1 MTIRGAF
8 FGGLGRVASFPALL
22 VWLYLAS
29 LALAL
34 PLAVVVHDAIRADLG
49 ASTVDQRL
57 REGFD
62 MEWYG
67 EFDYAHPRGVAASF
81 GPQVIGPLPVL
92 VNLEAW
98 LDGNILRQ
106 PPAILAAGAGLLLV
120 WAFFA
125 GGILDRYAHPGGE
138 HTRAR
143 LFRTGG
149 EYWFRYLRL
158 LVLSLL
164 LYFLVFGGIVNPLQQ
179 RLGDW
184 TRDVLA
190 ERTVMLLTAL
200 AYLLAGV
207 LLVVIGA
214 AMDYAKIALVA
225 DQRRSAVL
233 AMLRGFRFVVSR
245 PGKTLGLYLLLA
257 AVAGL
262 AMLLYARFAPGAGQA
277 GAAGLLGAF
286 LCGQLYILA
295 RIGIKLWFLAS
306 QTALYQSAAPAVEPP
321 PAP

>member
-8 FGGLGRVASFPALL
+8 FGGLGRVASFPSLL

-29 LALAL
+29 VALAL
-34 PLAVVVHDAIRADLG
+34 PLAVVVRDALRADIG

-62 MEWYG
+62 LEWHG
-67 EFDYAHPRGVAASF
+67 EFDYAHPRGLASTF
-81 GPQVIGPLPVL
+81 GPEVIGPLPVL
-92 VNLEAW
+92 VNLEQW
-98 LDGNILRQ
+98 LDGKILRQ
-106 PPAILAAGAGLLLV
+106 HPAILAAGAGFLLV

-125 GGILDRYAHPGGE
+125 GGILDRYAHPAGE

-164 LYFLVFGGIVNPLQQ
+164 LYLFLFGWVVNPLHA
-179 RLGDW
+179 RMEDW

-190 ERTVMLLTAL
+190 ERTVILLTAL
-200 AYLLAGV
+200 VYLLAGL

-225 DQRRSAVL
+225 DHRRSAVL
-233 AMLRGFRFVVSR
+233 ALLRGFRFVLAR
-245 PGKTLGLYLLLA
+245 PGKTLGLYLLLV

-262 AMLLYARFAPGAGQA
+262 AMLLYAWFAPGPGQA
-277 GAAGLLGAF
+277 GVAALLLAF
-286 LCGQLYILA
+286 LCGQLYLLA
-295 RIGIKLWFLAS
+295 RIAIKLWFLAS
-306 QTALYQSAAPAVEPP
+306 QTVLYQTVTPAGEPP

>member
-8 FGGLGRVASFPALL
+8 FGGLGRVASFPSLL

-29 LALAL
+29 LGLAL
-34 PLAVVVHDAIRADLG
+34 PLAVVVRDAIRADLG

-67 EFDYAHPRGVAASF
+67 EFEYAHPRGIASTF
-81 GPQVIGPLPVL
+81 GPEVIGPLPVL
-92 VNLEAW
+92 VNLEQW
-98 LDGNILRQ
+98 LDGKVLRQ
-106 PPAILAAGAGLLLV
+106 HPAILAAGAGFLLV

-125 GGILDRYAHPGGE
+125 GGILDRYANPTGE

-158 LVLSLL
+158 LVISLL
-164 LYFLVFGGIVNPLQQ
+164 LYFFIFGWIVNPLHA
-179 RLGDW
+179 RMGDW

-190 ERTVMLLTAL
+190 ERTVILLTAL
-200 AYLLAGV
+200 VYLLGGV
-207 LLVVIGA
+207 LLVVVGA
-214 AMDYAKIALVA
+214 AADYAKIALVA

-233 AMLRGFRFVVSR
+233 AMLRGFGFVLSR

-262 AMLLYARFAPGAGQA
+262 AMLLYAWFAPGPGQSSA
-277 GAAGLLGAF
+277 VTVLLAF
-286 LCGQLYILA
+286 LCGQLYLAA
-295 RIGIKLWFLAS
+295 RIAIKLWFLAS
-306 QTALYQSAAPAVEPP
+306 QTTLYQAATPVAPP
-321 PAP
+321 PQAS

>member
-8 FGGLGRVASFPALL
+8 FSGLGRVASFPALL

-34 PLAVVVHDAIRADLG
+34 PLAVVVRDALRDNIG
-49 ASTVDQRL
+49 ASTVDERL
-57 REGFD
+57 RAGFD

-67 EFDYAHPRGVAASF
+67 EFDYAHPRGVAATF

-92 VNLEAW
+92 VNLEQW
-98 LDGNILRQ
+98 LDGKILRQ
-106 PPAILAAGAGLLLV
+106 PPGILAAGAGFLLV

-125 GGILDRYAHPGGE
+125 GGILDRYANPTGE

-143 LFRTGG
+143 LFRIGG

-164 LYFLVFGGIVNPLQQ
+164 LYFFIFGWVVNPLHE
-179 RLGDW
+179 RMGDW

-190 ERTVMLLTAL
+190 ERTVILLTAL
-200 AYLLAGV
+200 IYLLGGL
-207 LLVVIGA
+207 LLVVVGA

-233 AMLRGFRFVVSR
+233 ALVRGFRFVLSR
-245 PGKTLGLYLLLA
+245 PVKTLGLYLLLV

-262 AMLLYARFAPGAGQA
+262 AMLLYAWFAPGPGQA
-277 GAAGLLGAF
+277 GGITVLLAF
-286 LCGQLYILA
+286 LCGQLYLLA
-295 RIGIKLWFLAS
+295 RIAIKLWFLAS
-306 QTALYQSAAPAVEPP
+306 QTALYQSAAPAAPP
-321 PAP
+321 TP